1 MTTGAWK
8 GHINGLLYGIQFD
21 RVLDDTVVT
30 RVADGVVNGVYPG
43 NRAVT
48 LDAVNEA
55 LRSSGPL
62 NDVMQTPH
70 SEPSIRDF
78 LGKLSAALAAR
89 A

>member
-8 GHINGLLYGIQFD
+8 GHINGILYGIQFD
-21 RVLDDTVVT
+21 PVLDDTVVA
-30 RVADGVVNGVYPG
+30 RVADGVVGGMYPG
-43 NRAVT
+43 DREVT

-55 LRSSGPL
+55 LRSPGAL
-62 NDVMQTPH
+62 NDVMETPH
-70 SEPSIRDF
+70 SEESIRDF